1 MSGFD
6 FTYKNFWTPLDFSS
20 AAADLHEWKIESDT
34 VSVLNNR
41 KATFYLAGMLL
52 LRKIMIN

>member
-6 FTYKNFWTPLDFSS
+6 FTYKNFRTVFDLSS
-20 AAADLHEWKIESDT
+20 AATDLQQWKIESDT

-41 KATFYLAGMLL
+41 KAIFYLAGMLPC
-52 LRKIMIN
+52 RRIMRN